1 MEPAVRIKDLSVTLS
16 GHFEALK
23 GIDVE
28 LPTGRIVGFIGP
40 SGAGKTTLIRSIVGR
55 QSISGGSI
63 EVMDLPAG
71 SARLRPEIGY
81 MPQSAAAYLD
91 LTVRQNLRY
100 FAKMK
105 NQDNVSAETAIKE
118 THLSRQADQL
128 VSTLSGGQRSRVSL
142 AIALLGKPRLLV
154 LDEPTVGVDPVL
166 RQQLWQLF
174 RRLAGEG
181 STLIVSS
188 HVMDEAGRCD
198 YLVLVREGKLLAY
211 GTPDE
216 LKKRT
221 GANSVED
228 SFLALVE
235 GKK

>member
-1 MEPAVRIKDLSVTLS
+1 MQPAIRIKNLTIVLS
-16 GHFEALK
+16 GYFTALED
-23 GIDVE
+23 ISVD
-28 LPTGRIVGFIGP
+28 LPAGQIIGFIGP

-55 QSISGGSI
+55 QSINQGSI
-63 EVMDLPAG
+63 DVMELPAG
-71 SARLRPEIGY
+71 SAKLRFQIGY
-81 MPQSAAAYLD
+81 MPQEPAAYPD
-91 LTVRQNLRY
+91 LTVRQNLQY

-105 NQDNVSAETAIKE
+105 NEASQAAESVIKE
-118 THLSRQADQL
+118 TGLGGQANQL
-128 VSTLSGGQRSRVSL
+128 VSTLSGGQKSRVSL
-142 AIALLGKPRLLV
+142 AIALLGNPKILV

-166 RQQLWQLF
+166 RRQLWQLF
-174 RRLAGEG
+174 RKLASKG

-198 YLVLVREGKLLAY
+198 QLLLIRDGKVLAH

-216 LKKRT
+216 LKKQTDTR
-221 GANSVED
+221 SVED

>member
-1 MEPAVRIKDLSVTLS
+1 MEEAIRIRNLSVTLN
-16 GHFEALK
+16 GHFKALRN
-23 GIDVE
+23 IDVE
-28 LPTGRIVGFIGP
+28 LPTGKIIGFIGP

-55 QSISGGSI
+55 QSIGGGSI
-63 EVMDLPAG
+63 EVMGLPAG
-71 SARLRPEIGY
+71 STKLRQEIGY
-81 MPQSAAAYLD
+81 MPQAAAAYPD

-105 NQDNVSAETAIKE
+105 NKHKAAAETVIKQ
-118 THLSRQADQL
+118 THLSRQADQM
-128 VSTLSGGQRSRVSL
+128 VSTLSGGQKSRVSL
-142 AIALLGKPRLLV
+142 AIALLGSPKLLV

-174 RRLAGEG
+174 RGFAGEG
-181 STLIVSS
+181 CTLIISS
-188 HVMDEAGRCD
+188 HVMDEASRCD
-198 YLVLVREGKLLAY
+198 YLVLVREGELLAY

-221 GANSVED
+221 DSRSVED

-235 GKK
+235 AKR